1 VNTALSW
8 DDENDAFDIVG
19 IHVVRKHKTVAAAKV
34 RKLKVTKRRG
44 ATNVTV
50 KISRLV
56 RGKLVFKLRA
66 TKLSGGGSAKLT
78 TQVVRSRRG

>member
-1 VNTALSW
+1 
-8 DDENDAFDIVG
+8 
-19 IHVVRKHKTVAAAKV
+19 
-34 RKLKVTKRRG
+34 
-44 ATNVTV
+44 VTV

-66 TKLSGGGSAKLT
+66 TKLTGGGSAKLT